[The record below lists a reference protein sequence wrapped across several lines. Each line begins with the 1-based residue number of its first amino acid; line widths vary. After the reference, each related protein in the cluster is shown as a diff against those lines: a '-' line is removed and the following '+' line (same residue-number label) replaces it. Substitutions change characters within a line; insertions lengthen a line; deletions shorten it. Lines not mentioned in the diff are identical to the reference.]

1 MKPSLK
7 IPDSA
12 LLKAS
17 RKEVGQLTSEVDHL
31 NQVVSDKDTFIKE
44 LEKKLVDKDK
54 EILTS
59 EQKKEIRQGVL
70 YENLRGEITN
80 LSTKVR
86 KLKRE
91 KEDLQ
96 VKLING
102 VFN

>member
-12 LLKAS
+12 LLKES
-17 RKEVGQLTSEVDHL
+17 RKEVGQLTSEINHL
-31 NQVVSDKDTFIKE
+31 NQVVIDKNTFIKE

-59 EQKKEIRQGVL
+59 EQKKEIRKGIL
-70 YENLRGEITN
+70 YESMKIQIASLN
-80 LSTKVR
+80 TKVN

-96 VKLING
+96 VKLVNN

>member
-44 LEKKLVDKDK
+44 LEK
-54 EILTS
+54 
-59 EQKKEIRQGVL
+59 
-70 YENLRGEITN
+70 N
-80 LSTKVR
+80 
-86 KLKRE
+86 
-91 KEDLQ
+91 
-96 VKLING
+96 
-102 VFN
+102 